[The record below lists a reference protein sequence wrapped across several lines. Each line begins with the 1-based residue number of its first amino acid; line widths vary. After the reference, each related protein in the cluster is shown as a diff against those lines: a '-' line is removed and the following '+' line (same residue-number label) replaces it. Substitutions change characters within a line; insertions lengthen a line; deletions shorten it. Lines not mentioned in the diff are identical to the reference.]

1 MTTGEK
7 IKKLRAEKMMTQSQ
21 LVGDQ
26 ITRNMLSRIESDEAN
41 PSLGTLIYLAKRLNV
56 PAGYLLASE
65 KEDELYKKSFALD
78 GIKLAY
84 KSGSYKI
91 CRQLCMDYDGFDDEI
106 VMIAANASFYL
117 AVEEFDKGN
126 LKRAVTYFDEAISYD
141 LQTSYYTEHVK
152 AASCMYLRYM
162 ARFSQNL
169 SSSVID
175 ENSVEYFCAMNN
187 DFCRYIYA
195 IECVE
200 NSQTTFASTLVSN
213 GEREDP
219 TILHLGARLD
229 MMYGN
234 YRLAIIKLQ
243 QALNNNRAISRPVL
257 YCVFSDLEECAK
269 ATNDFRG
276 AYEYSTTKMDLL
288 QKMLS
293 DE

>member
-56 PAGYLLASE
+56 PPGYLLANE

-84 KSGSYKI
+84 KAGSYKI

-106 VMIAANASFYL
+106 VMIAAHASFYL
-117 AVEEFDKGN
+117 AVEEFNKGN
-126 LKRAVTYFDEAISYD
+126 LKRAVMYFDEAISYE
-141 LQTSYYTEHVK
+141 THTTYYTEHIK
-152 AASCMYLRYM
+152 AESCMYLRYM

-175 ENSVEYFCAMNN
+175 ENSVEYFCAMSN

-200 NSQTTFASTLVSN
+200 NSHTTFANSLVSK

-219 TILHLGARLD
+219 TVLHLGAKLD
-229 MMYGN
+229 MIHGN

-257 YCVFSDLEECAK
+257 YSVFSDLEECAK
-269 ATNDFRG
+269 ATNDFRA